1 MNNMTIRS
9 EHRHD
14 ISWPVIA
21 SSLWLRAAF
30 VGAALAAYG
39 LASVIAGE
47 LTLAPALGLVAAGG
61 ALATFALRRSRQVL
75 DAAETNTV
83 PAAKQPAVP
92 RTTLQ
97 TSRA

>member
-9 EHRHD
+9 EHRHE
-14 ISWPVIA
+14 ISWPVVA
-21 SSLWLRAAF
+21 SGLWLRAAF
-30 VGAALAAYG
+30 VGAAFAAYG
-39 LASVIAGE
+39 AASVIAGE
-47 LTLAPALGLVAAGG
+47 IALAPALGLLAVGG

-75 DAAETNTV
+75 DAAETNPV
-83 PAAKQPAVP
+83 PVAKQPAVP